1 VIGDVLGILGVG
13 VIGGS
18 IGLSARR
25 KGVYVVGSDSNP
37 AALDAARKAGAID
50 ASAPPEALATTTDV
64 LVLAGHLDSTLVE
77 LARLVSR
84 GTAGPALVLDVSS
97 VKVEVVRA
105 AENLRNFV
113 ATHPMAGSE
122 RSGAVAAR
130 ADLFENCPWAYVPT
144 GDDLLD
150 SRARDF
156 IRWCGGAPIAM
167 GAQQHD
173 RVVALTSH
181 LPQIVASCY
190 AALLRESESSAQ
202 QLRGPVA
209 RELLRI
215 ADMNAEMWR
224 DILRANGHNIEPHLR
239 ELARKLSSAAD
250 ALAPS
255 TVSNVRGAI

>member
-18 IGLSARR
+18 IGLRARR

-50 ASAPPEALATTTDV
+50 ASAPPEALATTDV
-64 LVLAGHLDSTLVE
+64 LVLAGHLDSTLLE
-77 LARLVSR
+77 LARLASR
-84 GTAGPALVLDVSS
+84 PTTAPALVLDVSS

-105 AENLRNFV
+105 AESLKNFV

-122 RSGAVAAR
+122 RSGAGAAR
-130 ADLFENCPWAYVPT
+130 ADLFENCPWAYVPS

-150 SRARDF
+150 ARACDF
-156 IRWCGGAPIAM
+156 IRWCGGTPIAM

-173 RVVALTSH
+173 RAVALTSH

-215 ADMNAEMWR
+215 ADMNPAMWH
-224 DILRANGHNIEPHLR
+224 DILRANARNIEPHLR
-239 ELARKLSSAAD
+239 QLASKLNSAAD
-250 ALAPS
+250 ALVPN